1 MADEQEYVAHNV
13 SNKDLEK
20 ALQEVLDNGAKPGQ
34 IIGFCYV
41 PASEEDKD
49 KKGKFHVGWYTF
61 A

>member
-49 KKGKFHVGWYTF
+49 KKGKFHVGW
-61 A
+61 